1 MDLWI
6 TDRDNPGTLGDVSM
20 TINDFIDIRNHP
32 FIVSRKFSTCHVQ
45 IDKRI
50 PTDLF
55 SELVKFVRVIPID
68 EEIELTKETLPIVS
82 KIYPNRAALIRH
94 AYYSDKESAN
104 KLVNGLIKES
114 NSNG

>member
-1 MDLWI
+1 M
-6 TDRDNPGTLGDVSM
+6 
-20 TINDFIDIRNHP
+20 
-32 FIVSRKFSTCHVQ
+32 
-45 IDKRI
+45 
-50 PTDLF
+50 
-55 SELVKFVRVIPID
+55 D

-82 KIYPNRAALIRH
+82 KIYPSRAALIRH